1 MHIVPCSSSR
11 GTWGGTARLLSTVG
25 VTVMLK
31 QPITFSQPFSLTPV
45 PSSRARGVEEK
56 VLRTSLWC
64 LEHWR
69 ASLSLSRLSTPLIH
83 GVPSAPASSL
93 LLLPGTLDAG
103 TASTAHTLP
112 LERGS
117 RTVYRTT
124 RERVSRWR
132 SMRSSF
138 QDFSLFRFSQG
149 GVQRSAYTYLQWDFE
164 SVHNHTGR
172 SCSEAAFSGARYVAH
187 TAHA

>member
-1 MHIVPCSSSR
+1 MTLSETLFVHMHIVPCSSSR

-83 GVPSAPASSL
+83 GRRGTLRSSL
-93 LLLPGTLDAG
+93 LAPPPAWNPGCWNRL
-103 TASTAHTLP
+103 H
-112 LERGS
+112 
-117 RTVYRTT
+117 
-124 RERVSRWR
+124 
-132 SMRSSF
+132 
-138 QDFSLFRFSQG
+138 
-149 GVQRSAYTYLQWDFE
+149 
-164 SVHNHTGR
+164 
-172 SCSEAAFSGARYVAH
+172 CAH
-187 TAHA
+187 TATGTRQSHCLQNDQGACFTLEVYEVVVPGLFSFPIFPRWGTAISVHLLTMGF